1 MDILV
6 LTSSGSSGEMPFHGV
21 RSQVPESWVPVDDDD
36 DDDDNNDDVNN
47 NDNND
52 HGDDNNIEVIMIMNN
67 K

>member
-36 DDDDNNDDVNN
+36 ANNNDDVNN

-52 HGDDNNIEVIMIMNN
+52 HGDDNNIDVIMIMNN